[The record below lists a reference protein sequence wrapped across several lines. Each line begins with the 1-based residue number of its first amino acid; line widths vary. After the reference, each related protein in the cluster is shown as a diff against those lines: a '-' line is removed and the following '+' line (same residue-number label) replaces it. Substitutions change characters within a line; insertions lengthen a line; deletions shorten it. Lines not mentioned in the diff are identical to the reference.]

1 MSLQIWKRAGGH
13 LRIVIALAVAAAGFS
28 AYAAPETFDSLTQKA
43 DAIVLGKCVA
53 KKCVVRRGVF
63 ITTHQIQVAESLKGK
78 AYKAGQTISVASLG
92 GSFSAPPV
100 SQYVNDQP
108 MIAEGEDVLLFLQ
121 EPSVK
126 AKAKAAEIPEL
137 ASSARVIAGG
147 KGKFSVITDPKD
159 NQRKVVRVR
168 CEDYGVLPDER
179 LLRTILRA
187 LEKGEL
193 ETTNPASLID
203 LGGGVKGPESA
214 KPIFDNAVRV
224 ADNLRKSNPEQF
236 QQQMQQNL
244 KPIPAPT
251 LAEVKERISR
261 VLSVGSQK
269 SN

>member
-1 MSLQIWKRAGGH
+1 
-13 LRIVIALAVAAAGFS
+13 
-28 AYAAPETFDSLTQKA
+28 
-43 DAIVLGKCVA
+43 
-53 KKCVVRRGVF
+53 
-63 ITTHQIQVAESLKGK
+63 
-78 AYKAGQTISVASLG
+78 
-92 GSFSAPPV
+92 
-100 SQYVNDQP
+100 
-108 MIAEGEDVLLFLQ
+108 
-121 EPSVK
+121 SVK